1 MKNHDAPRDDITES
15 MRAQEE
21 KEEEE
26 EEETT
31 TTTTEKVRRASERG
45 SAVVEIT

>member
-31 TTTTEKVRRASERG
+31 NDNGESEKSER
-45 SAVVEIT
+45 AR